1 MVLAQ
6 LNCCCFGSSSVE
18 AGVVVESRVARFD
31 AVGGSLEA
39 WSDGWGCAESDLDG
53 VNVASGVVD
62 AGVVVVGT
70 ESFTGRAYLG
80 IMRPQESAD
89 SMNNVHMTP
98 IPLFDIA
105 FVPV

>member
-1 MVLAQ
+1 M
-6 LNCCCFGSSSVE
+6 
-18 AGVVVESRVARFD
+18 
-31 AVGGSLEA
+31 
-39 WSDGWGCAESDLDG
+39 
-53 VNVASGVVD
+53 NVASGVVD